1 MNTENLKK
9 TLRDFFPIMPDFG
22 AVANGWAER
31 AEKTQA
37 ELSSW
42 EQKAHDH
49 VASQLDETVKLTK
62 DSMNWGLEMSAAW
75 RKNALEM
82 VRRSETLFANK
93 A

>member
-9 TLRDFFPIMPDFG
+9 TLRDFFPMMPDFTT
-22 AVANGWAER
+22 VASGWAER

-37 ELSSW
+37 ELAGW
-42 EQKAHDH
+42 ERKAHDH

-82 VRRSETLFANK
+82 VRRSETVFAPK